1 MLELL
6 QLKKK
11 KKIIQLFF
19 FFFLLSFQHK
29 MTRVTS
35 SESDLH
41 LWRDEVRFILTAL
54 SALGGSMGRCY
65 QRTVNELPATKKK
78 KEEEE
83 EEHACGVSW
92 YGNSEPVKPLSHP
105 PFPFSLS
112 TS

>member
-1 MLELL
+1 
-6 QLKKK
+6 
-11 KKIIQLFF
+11 
-19 FFFLLSFQHK
+19 

-41 LWRDEVRFILTAL
+41 LWRDEVCFILTAL

-65 QRTVNELPATKKK
+65 QLTVNEFPATKKK
-78 KEEEE
+78 KKKKKKGEREEER
-83 EEHACGVSW
+83 ACGVSW
-92 YGNSEPVKPLSHP
+92 YGNLKPVKRLSLP